1 MRIYNFT
8 DEVGVFNTNIDT
20 QLIVKDLYELRDKDT
35 KSDGA
40 SNVNGWQKEINHIT
54 TDYSWGKEL
63 KSEILQNFFQYIQS
77 CNIFKKPKSENK
89 PLNLSLSMVKM
100 FVNINPPDA
109 SHTMHDHVGGHYS
122 GAFWLQADVNSG
134 RLIIMNPMRNTF
146 INSFCQNTIQE
157 IQDGYQTFNNIN
169 IFPESNKGVFF
180 NNNLLHYVDIN
191 RSEKD
196 RIGVAFHIMIKEG

>member
-8 DEVGVFNTNIDT
+8 DEIGVFNTNIDT
-20 QLIVKDLYELRDKDT
+20 QPIIKDLYELRDKDT

-40 SNVNGWQKEINHIT
+40 SNVNGWQKEINHLT
-54 TDYSWGKEL
+54 ADYSWGKEL

-77 CNIFKKPKSENK
+77 CNIFKKPKNENK

-146 INSFCQNTIQE
+146 INSFCQNTIHE
-157 IQDGYQTFNNIN
+157 NQDGYQTFNNIN

-180 NNNLLHYVDIN
+180 NNNLLHYVDVN

-196 RIGVAFHIMIKEG
+196 RIGVAFHIMIKE

>member
-8 DEVGVFNTNIDT
+8 DEIGVFNTNIDT
-20 QLIVKDLYELRDKDT
+20 QPIIKDLYELRDKDT

-40 SNVNGWQKEINHIT
+40 SNVNGWQKEINHLT
-54 TDYSWGKEL
+54 ADYSWGKEL

-77 CNIFKKPKSENK
+77 CNIFKKPKNENK

-100 FVNINPPDA
+100 FVNINPPNA

-122 GAFWLQADVNSG
+122 GAFWLQADVDSG

>member
-1 MRIYNFT
+1 
-8 DEVGVFNTNIDT
+8 
-20 QLIVKDLYELRDKDT
+20 
-35 KSDGA
+35 
-40 SNVNGWQKEINHIT
+40 
-54 TDYSWGKEL
+54 
-63 KSEILQNFFQYIQS
+63 
-77 CNIFKKPKSENK
+77 
-89 PLNLSLSMVKM
+89 MVKM
-100 FVNINPPDA
+100 FVNINPSGA

-157 IQDGYQTFNNIN
+157 NQDGYQTFNNIN

-180 NNNLLHYVDIN
+180 NNNLLHYVDVN
-191 RSEKD
+191 RSERD

>member
-8 DEVGVFNTNIDT
+8 DEIGVFNTNIDT
-20 QLIVKDLYELRDKDT
+20 QPIIKDLYELRDKDT

-40 SNVNGWQKEINHIT
+40 SNVNGWQKEINHLT
-54 TDYSWGKEL
+54 ADYSWGKEL
-63 KSEILQNFFQYIQS
+63 KSEILQKFFQYIQS
-77 CNIFKKPKSENK
+77 CNIFKKPKNENK

-146 INSFCQNTIQE
+146 INSFCQNTIHE
-157 IQDGYQTFNNIN
+157 NQDGYQTFNNIN

-180 NNNLLHYVDIN
+180 NNNLLHYVDVN

-196 RIGVAFHIMIKEG
+196 RIGVAFHIMIKE

>member
-20 QLIVKDLYELRDKDT
+20 QSIIKDLYELRNEDT
-35 KSDGA
+35 KSDGS
-40 SNVNGWQKEINHIT
+40 SNVSGWQKEINHRT
-54 TDYSWGKEL
+54 SNYSWGKEL
-63 KSEILQNFFQYIQS
+63 MSEILQNFFQYIQS
-77 CNIFKKPKSENK
+77 CNIFKKPKNENK

-100 FVNINPPDA
+100 FVNINPSGA

-157 IQDGYQTFNNIN
+157 NQDGYQTFNNIN

-180 NNNLLHYVDIN
+180 NNNLLHYVDVN
-191 RSEKD
+191 RSERD

>member
-8 DEVGVFNTNIDT
+8 DEVGVFNTNINT

-40 SNVNGWQKEINHIT
+40 SNVNGWQKEINHLT
-54 TDYSWGKEL
+54 ADYSWGKEL

-77 CNIFKKPKSENK
+77 CNIFKKPKNENK

-100 FVNINPPDA
+100 FVNINPPNA

-122 GAFWLQADVNSG
+122 GAFWLQADVDSG

-180 NNNLLHYVDIN
+180 NNNLLHYVDVN

>member
-20 QLIVKDLYELRDKDT
+20 QSIIKDLYELRDKAA
-35 KSDGA
+35 KSDGS
-40 SNVNGWQKEINHIT
+40 SNVSGWQKEINHIT
-54 TDYSWGKEL
+54 TNYSWGKEL

-77 CNIFKKPKSENK
+77 CNIFKKPKNENK

-100 FVNINPPDA
+100 FVNINPSGA

-157 IQDGYQTFNNIN
+157 NQDGYQTFNNIN

-180 NNNLLHYVDIN
+180 NNNLLHYVDVN

>member
-8 DEVGVFNTNIDT
+8 DEIGVFNTNIDT
-20 QLIVKDLYELRDKDT
+20 QPIIKDLYELRDKDT

-40 SNVNGWQKEINHIT
+40 SNVNGWQKEINHLT
-54 TDYSWGKEL
+54 ADYSWGKEL

>member
-1 MRIYNFT
+1 M
-8 DEVGVFNTNIDT
+8 
-20 QLIVKDLYELRDKDT
+20 
-35 KSDGA
+35 
-40 SNVNGWQKEINHIT
+40 
-54 TDYSWGKEL
+54 
-63 KSEILQNFFQYIQS
+63 
-77 CNIFKKPKSENK
+77 
-89 PLNLSLSMVKM
+89 NLSLSMVKM

>member
-8 DEVGVFNTNIDT
+8 DEIGVFNTNIDT
-20 QLIVKDLYELRDKDT
+20 QPIIKDLYELRDKDT

>member
-8 DEVGVFNTNIDT
+8 DEIGVFNTNIDT
-20 QLIVKDLYELRDKDT
+20 QPIIKDLYELRDKDT

-40 SNVNGWQKEINHIT
+40 SNVNGWQKEINHLT
-54 TDYSWGKEL
+54 ADYSWGKEL

-100 FVNINPPDA
+100 FVNINPSGA

-157 IQDGYQTFNNIN
+157 NQDGYQTFNNIN

-180 NNNLLHYVDIN
+180 NNNLLHYVDVN
-191 RSEKD
+191 RSERD

>member
-20 QLIVKDLYELRDKDT
+20 QSIIKDLYELRNEDT
-35 KSDGA
+35 KSDGS
-40 SNVNGWQKEINHIT
+40 SNVSGWQKEINHIT
-54 TDYSWGKEL
+54 TNYSWGKKL

-77 CNIFKKPKSENK
+77 CNIFKKPKNENK

-100 FVNINPPDA
+100 FVNINPSGA

-157 IQDGYQTFNNIN
+157 NQDGYQTFNNIN

-180 NNNLLHYVDIN
+180 NNNLLHYVDVN
-191 RSEKD
+191 RSERD